1 MALDQAQMLEN
12 KVIIQFEMWEL
23 HTQGLEAEH
32 LFHLPCLS
40 PFLAVKYCQ
49 KERENF
55 AIIKKIPCPH
65 QNKTEGIE

>member
-1 MALDQAQMLEN
+1 
-12 KVIIQFEMWEL
+12 MWES
-23 HTQGLEAEH
+23 HPQGLEAEH

-55 AIIKKIPCPH
+55 AIIKKNPPPQ
-65 QNKTEGIE
+65 QNKTEVIE